1 MRGQRNY
8 FKITLL
14 ISILVAIIFPLAMT
28 GRPID
33 WDTFFL
39 IMAISFS
46 LVWAIYSLILLGYV
60 FLVEGRHKRNES
72 KRRKE
77 EDPSLLH
84 SIQEWE
90 ALWKITVGKHKDPG
104 MENPNWN

>member
-1 MRGQRNY
+1 MKGQRNY

-33 WDTFFL
+33 RDTFFL
-39 IMAISFS
+39 VMALSFS
-46 LVWAIYSLILLGYV
+46 LTWAIYSMIFLGYV

-77 EDPSLLH
+77 EDPFLLH

-90 ALWKITVGKHKDPG
+90 ALREITVERYKDPG
-104 MENPNWN
+104 MGNPDWN